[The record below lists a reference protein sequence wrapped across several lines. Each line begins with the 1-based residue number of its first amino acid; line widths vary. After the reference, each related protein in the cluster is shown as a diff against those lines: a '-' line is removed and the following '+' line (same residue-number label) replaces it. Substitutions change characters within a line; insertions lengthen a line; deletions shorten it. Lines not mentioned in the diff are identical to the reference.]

1 MPKKINQDVNKYM
14 IYDIETENHRVY
26 KRLANPF
33 SDKNWCIYRGWK
45 VQGDKKC
52 FMIGPIPKDAAAK
65 AFHIADVPFDKVK
78 VVVGFNLKFDL
89 LYDWKSQT
97 LVSFFKDGGR
107 IWDCQ
112 YAEYLLEAQ
121 HPDAQMCSL
130 DSIVEKYGGRKK
142 IDEVKI
148 LWNQGMLTSQI
159 DPGLM
164 EDYLIGTAKEKRNS
178 GDIGNTELIYLGQ
191 LKRATELGMLPMIQA
206 RMDGLCATTEM
217 EYNGLKIDIAEA
229 QQRCEGLTNELAEI
243 TRGLEKYIPALPPEL
258 EFNWGSPNHR
268 SALIFG
274 GAIKYEKQSGYI
286 DPKTNKEARYKAY
299 EEVQDGTYT
308 SGAKKGSPRIRK
320 VEVPGELRTR
330 KTEFIIDLPGY
341 IKPKKEWEG
350 KNTDA
355 RGKPIYQT
363 NVEVIDTLKDSGIPF
378 LELMGKRNDIT
389 KDLGTYYLQYDE
401 RKDEYTGMLICVDNV
416 THIVH
421 HNLNHTNT
429 VTTRL
434 SSNNPNLQ
442 NIPTEGT
449 SEVKKMFVSRF
460 HDGGILEVDYKQ
472 LEVVVQGMLSRC
484 KQLCQDL
491 RDGIDFHCKRVSAKF
506 GIPYEEALYL
516 CKDESAPDHKMWKNR
531 RRGCKEFSFQRAF
544 GAGADAISKKTGM
557 SKEEVEALIISEDRL
572 YPGIPKFNLMV
583 ESTIKKT
590 AKPFKQFF
598 EGGGS
603 KVYRRGYWV
612 SPTGTRYS
620 FRTYNSPDWMRE
632 RGIQDSFMPTEM
644 KNYPVQGTAGE
655 IVQIVIGKLWRKFS
669 ETSNFQGA
677 ALLCNTVHDCVW
689 IDVDVPNT
697 NLNLLQHS
705 IKQIMESVPQYLKEL
720 YGMDVTVP
728 FPVSMSF
735 GKNLYEQK
743 EI

>member
-1 MPKKINQDVNKYM
+1 MKYM
-14 IYDIETENHRVY
+14 VYDIETENHKVY

-33 SDKNWCIYRGWK
+33 SKKNWVIYRGYK
-45 VQGDKKC
+45 VQGDKRC
-52 FMIGPIPKDAAAK
+52 TMVGPIPRDMAQLP
-65 AFHIADVPFDKVK
+65 ITSMTIPGSVDTI
-78 VVVGFNLKFDL
+78 VGFNLKFDM
-89 LYDWKSQT
+89 LYDWRHKY
-97 LVSFFKDGGR
+97 LIDFFKRGGK

-121 HPDAQMCSL
+121 HPDSQMCSL

-148 LWNQGMLTSQI
+148 LWNAGMLTSQI

-191 LKRATELGMLPMIQA
+191 LKRAKELGMLPMIQA

-217 EYNGLKIDIAEA
+217 EYNGLKIDINEA
-229 QQRCEGLTNELAEI
+229 QQKCESLTKELEK
-243 TRGLEKYIPALPPEL
+243 TNQGLEQYIPKLPEEL
-258 EFNWGSPNHR
+258 TFNWGSPNHR

-274 GAIKYEKQSGYI
+274 GAIKYEKQASYV
-286 DPKTNKEARYKAY
+286 DPKTGEPARYKAFK
-299 EEVQDGTYT
+299 EIEDGVYT
-308 SGAKKGSPRIRK
+308 SGKKKGSTRYKR
-320 VEVPGELRTR
+320 VEITGELKTR
-330 KTEFIIDLPGY
+330 KTEFIVDLPGY
-341 IKPKKEWEG
+341 IKPNKDWAG

-355 RGKPIYQT
+355 RDKPIYQT
-363 NVEVIDTLKDSGIPF
+363 NVDVIDSLKDSGIPF
-378 LELMGKRNDIT
+378 LQLMGKRNDIT

-401 RKDEYTGMLICVDNV
+401 RKDEYTGMLTCVDV
-416 THIVH
+416 DTHIVH
-421 HNLNHTNT
+421 HSLNHTT
-429 VTTRL
+429 TITTRL

-449 SEVKKMFVSRF
+449 SEVKRMFVSRF
-460 HDGGILEVDYKQ
+460 KDGVLLEVDYKQ

-491 RDGIDFHCKRVSAKF
+491 RDGVDFHCKRVSAKF

-516 CKDESAPDHKMWKNR
+516 CKDESAPDHKMWKER
-531 RRGCKEFSFQRAF
+531 RRGCKEFSFQRAY

-557 SKEEVEALIISEDRL
+557 SKEEVEALIESEDRL
-572 YPGIPKFNLMV
+572 YPGIPRFNDLV
-583 ESTIKKT
+583 EKEVKSNC
-590 AKPFKQFF
+590 KPFKQFF
-598 EGGGS
+598 DGGGS
-603 KVYRRGYWV
+603 KTYRRGYYK

-620 FRTYNSPDWMRE
+620 FRTYNAPDWLRE
-632 RGIQDSFMPTEM
+632 RGIQDSFMPTEL

-655 IVQIVIGKLWRKFS
+655 IVQIVIGKLWRHFVNNGNYRG
-669 ETSNFQGA
+669 TT
-677 ALLCNTVHDCVW
+677 LLCNTVHDCCW
-689 IDVDVPNT
+689 IDRSPSSPDCVVNE
-697 NLNLLQHS
+697 

-720 YGMDVTVP
+720 YDMDVTVP
-728 FPVSMSF
+728 FPVSMSM